1 MSRKIKFG
9 ITDFVLF
16 FFKERNERQNIHMK
30 PSYSIS
36 IMRHSI
42 DRLQSIIWSNMINN
56 NKKKTMKI
64 HKHTHAVSLQIN
76 QLDFKQNVVFVVVVV
91 VQDFISEY
99 CLSYDDYTGLANL
112 ITQSRKFC
120 TIEIKR
126 MKTKKK

>member
-1 MSRKIKFG
+1 
-9 ITDFVLF
+9 
-16 FFKERNERQNIHMK
+16 
-30 PSYSIS
+30 
-36 IMRHSI
+36 
-42 DRLQSIIWSNMINN
+42 
-56 NKKKTMKI
+56 MKI

-76 QLDFKQNVVFVVVVV
+76 QLDFKQNVVFVV

-126 MKTKKK
+126 MKTKNDEKSMYRLMVLFFFLSKNSSSAQIRIAYVYLKLDLNDDNIMNDIRY

>member
-56 NKKKTMKI
+56 NKKKNNENTQT
-64 HKHTHAVSLQIN
+64 HTRSIVTN
-76 QLDFKQNVVFVVVVV
+76 QSIRL
-91 VQDFISEY
+91 
-99 CLSYDDYTGLANL
+99 
-112 ITQSRKFC
+112 
-120 TIEIKR
+120 
-126 MKTKKK
+126 